1 MLVLIVLLS
10 CLVSILMI
18 TLLNIEKMNTQLIV
32 FLSVLV
38 GLMLFKIVFDL
49 LIKKNKTNP
58 LSKNMVSNVNLENQ
72 SVVNEVLP
80 SNFNKEINNDH
91 PFVNNNNN
99 NVANNTV
106 ADNNVA
112 NNKLANNNN
121 VANNNV
127 ADQQCSQ

>member
-18 TLLNIEKMNTQLIV
+18 TLLNIERVNTQLIV

-38 GLMLFKIVFDL
+38 GLMLFKVVFDL
-49 LIKKNKTNP
+49 LIKKNRTNP
-58 LSKNMVSNVNLENQ
+58 LSKNMVSNVNPENQ
-72 SVVNEVLP
+72 SVVNDVVP

-99 NVANNTV
+99 
-106 ADNNVA
+106 
-112 NNKLANNNN
+112 
-121 VANNNV
+121 
-127 ADQQCSQ
+127 SY